1 MWGFDSPLSQKTP
14 PERRDMRLL
23 LLLAF
28 LLCSCSRPAEVLYE
42 RSFHAMG
49 SRVELR
55 FYCRNEEIFLA
66 VTEAARKRM
75 EEIDRLFS
83 NYRDDS
89 VLAEVNRYAGVRPVT
104 VPPEFVRLTRLSTG
118 YSELTDGA
126 FDITVGG
133 LYELWKEKTSSGT
146 IPSPAE
152 IERALECSGY
162 RKIGTDAE
170 KSRIFFTS
178 DCLRLD
184 FGAVGKGYAVDE
196 ITAVARKNGITR
208 GLVNFGGSVFA
219 MGSPDGRESWD
230 IRISGPGGV
239 FVSSLE
245 LRDRGAATSGGYE
258 RYFESGG
265 RKYSHVIDPRT
276 GRPAGNVVLATA
288 ISKTAAGADAFSTA
302 VSVLGAAAARAFAES
317 DEFLGFVVVDGNGE
331 KRSYFGASLF
341 PKR

>member
-14 PERRDMRLL
+14 PELRDMRFL

-28 LLCSCSRPAEVLYE
+28 FLCSCSRNAEVLYE
-42 RSFHAMG
+42 RSFHVMG
-49 SRVELR
+49 SKVELK
-55 FYCRNEEIFLA
+55 FYSPNEQLFLA
-66 VTEAARKRM
+66 VTEASRKRM

-104 VPPEFVRLTRLSTG
+104 VPPEFIRLTRLSTG

-126 FDITVGG
+126 FDVTVGG

-152 IERALECSGY
+152 IKRALECSGY

-170 KSRIFFTS
+170 RSRIFFES

-196 ITAVARKNGITR
+196 IMAVARKNGITR

-219 MGSPDGRESWD
+219 MGSPDGARSWD
-230 IRISGPGGV
+230 VRVSGPGGV

-258 RYFESGG
+258 RYFEHGG
-265 RKYSHVIDPRT
+265 RRYSHVIDPRT
-276 GRPAGNVVLATA
+276 GRPAENVALVTA
-288 ISKTAAGADAFSTA
+288 ISKTAAGADVFSTA
-302 VSVLGAAAARAFAES
+302 VSVLGAEAARAFAES
-317 DEFLGFVVVDGNGE
+317 DEFLGFVVVERNGE
-331 KRSYFGASLF
+331 KKSYFGASLF